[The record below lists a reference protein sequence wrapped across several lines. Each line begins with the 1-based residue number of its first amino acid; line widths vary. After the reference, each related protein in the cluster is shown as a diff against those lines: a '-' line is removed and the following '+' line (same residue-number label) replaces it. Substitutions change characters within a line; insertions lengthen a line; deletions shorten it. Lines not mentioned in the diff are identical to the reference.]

1 MRISILVLFSS
12 FLLGPI
18 LPATVAA
25 DAEPVV
31 TLQDLELEAL
41 RNNPEIKMIEKR
53 AESADEKRTVASALP
68 DPMVGYMTQ
77 NVGSPF
83 TWSVG
88 EKEMSMQGVV
98 FTQEIPFPGKLST
111 KGRAAGKMAE
121 RERESA
127 REMRL
132 QVLAN
137 LRAAYYEYYLAY
149 RSADILGRTRDL
161 MKDIQRI
168 TETRYA
174 TGRGSQQDVLR
185 AQLEVS
191 MLIDRI
197 AEEER
202 KKESRASRIA
212 MLVGRNPLAPLGRP
226 AELPR
231 IPVAK
236 SMDDMAFRAIEHSP
250 VLQGKQRMVEQGRE
264 EVSLSKREFLPDIVV
279 SGGWFTRGAMDDVWQ
294 ASVMLKVPLYF
305 WNTSAKVRAASAE
318 LSATRYDYDAA
329 KLMVLARIRDLH
341 AMARTAEHHLDL
353 YRTAIIPQ
361 AKMALKSATS
371 NYQVGKAEFMALL
384 DSHSLLL
391 KYQLMEQEELVGL
404 HTTLSMIS
412 EMTGEES
419 K

>member
-1 MRISILVLFSS
+1 MRIPVFFILCSLSLGS
-12 FLLGPI
+12 LGPV
-18 LPATVAA
+18 LAA
-25 DAEPVV
+25 ETEQQV
-31 TLQDLELEAL
+31 TLQDLEQEAL
-41 RNNPEIKMIEKR
+41 RNNPEIKMAEKR
-53 AESADEKRTVASALP
+53 TESAEEKRTVASALP
-68 DPMVGYMTQ
+68 DPMIGYMTQ

-111 KGRAAGKMAE
+111 MGRAAGKMAE

-137 LRAAYYEYYLAY
+137 LRAAYYDYYLAY
-149 RSADILGRTRDL
+149 RSSDILGRTRDL

-168 TETRYA
+168 AETRYA
-174 TGRGSQQDVLR
+174 TGRGTQQDVLR

-191 MLIDRI
+191 MLVDRI
-197 AEEER
+197 ADEGR
-202 KKESRASRIA
+202 KKESQASRIA
-212 MLVGRNPLAPLGRP
+212 VLAGRNPLAPLGRP
-226 AELPR
+226 AELPLV
-231 IPVAK
+231 PVAK
-236 SMDDMAFRAIEHSP
+236 SMDDMAFMAIEHSP
-250 VLQGKQRMVEQGRE
+250 MLQGKQRMVEQGRE
-264 EVSLSKREFLPDIVV
+264 EVSLSKRQFLPDIVV
-279 SGGWFTRGAMDDVWQ
+279 SGGWFTRGNLDDVWQ

-305 WNTSAKVRAASAE
+305 WNTSAKVRAASAD
-318 LSATRYDYDAA
+318 LSSTRYDYDAA
-329 KLMVLARIRDLH
+329 KLMVLARIRELH
-341 AMARTAEHHLDL
+341 AMATTAEHHIDL
-353 YRTAIIPQ
+353 YRSAIIPQ
-361 AKMALKSATS
+361 AKMALRSATS
-371 NYQVGKAEFMALL
+371 NYQVGKTEFMALL

-404 HTTLSMIS
+404 HKTVSMIG

>member
-1 MRISILVLFSS
+1 MRIAIPLLICALF
-12 FLLGPI
+12 LGPR
-18 LPATVAA
+18 LPAAVAA

-31 TLQDLELEAL
+31 TLKDLELEAL
-41 RNNPEIKMIEKR
+41 RNNPEIKMVEKR
-53 AESADEKRTVASALP
+53 AESAEEKRIVASALP
-68 DPMVGYMTQ
+68 DPMIGYMTQ

-88 EKEMSMQGVV
+88 EKEMSMQGIV

-111 KGRAAGKMAE
+111 MGRAAGKMAE

-127 REMRL
+127 REARL

-137 LRAAYYEYYLAY
+137 LRSAFYDYYFAY
-149 RSADILGRTRDL
+149 RSAEILGRTREL

-168 TETRYA
+168 AETRYA

-191 MLIDRI
+191 MLVDRL
-197 AEEER
+197 ADEER
-202 KKESRASRIA
+202 KKESQAARIA
-212 MLVGRNPLAPLGRP
+212 LLAGRNPLAPLGRP

-231 IPVAK
+231 IAVAK
-236 SMDDMAFRAIEHSP
+236 SMDDMAFMAIEHSP

-264 EVSLSKREFLPDIVV
+264 EVSLRKREFLPDIVV
-279 SGGWFTRGAMDDVWQ
+279 SGGWFTRGNLEDVWQ

-305 WNTSAKVRAASAE
+305 WNKSAGVRAASAE
-318 LSATRYDYDAA
+318 LSSSRYDYDAA

-341 AMARTAEHHLDL
+341 AMATTAEHHLNL
-353 YRTAIIPQ
+353 YTSAIIPQ
-361 AKMALKSATS
+361 AKLSLRSATS

-404 HTTLSMIS
+404 HKTLSMIS
-412 EMTGEES
+412 EMTGEET